1 MTKYANVYTYIY
13 MNIYICIHQTM
24 CRVWIDKSCSY
35 GNMMDILNV
44 TMNEVDSNM
53 SFYSESQ
60 SVDCS

>member
-1 MTKYANVYTYIY
+1 
-13 MNIYICIHQTM
+13 M